1 MFFWMEKLQVQQRYW
16 LGLCGFVA
24 MASACSPS
32 TQSPPPEVVLEQS
45 QAVVQ
50 NIARNVDA
58 IAKET
63 KRLDEMLKAR
73 ETLRSTGAKLE
84 SGSGGPQVT
93 NVDLRGIEITDT
105 LAEQVVLMGEL
116 EKLTIKESA
125 MSTAGWQQLGK
136 IASLQQLD
144 LRDCPIDN
152 EQFQAIVS
160 GMPNLKAIRLSG
172 TSGRTTV
179 DDAGLAA
186 LAQTPALRV
195 LAVDGLWIT
204 DVGLTHV
211 LACQQLT
218 ELYAAGTTLN
228 DEAGPLLA
236 QLVNLK
242 KLRLAKTGFGTLG
255 LESLLALQ
263 LEDLDIS
270 EASGIDDAS
279 MEVVGRLLSLKR
291 LNLWRDTVG
300 DAGVAHLAGLTNL
313 QWLNLD
319 NTHLSDAGLVHLAA
333 MQQLTFL
340 HLGSTGVTDAGM
352 PALVGLKSL
361 KDLKVTRTAV
371 TEAGVAVVQQALS
384 GVNVQLKYIEGE

>member
-1 MFFWMEKLQVQQRYW
+1 MQQKHW
-16 LGLCGFVA
+16 FGLCGVFAVILG
-24 MASACSPS
+24 CSPS
-32 TQSPPPEVVLEQS
+32 AQSPSPEVVLEQS
-45 QAVVQ
+45 QAAVQ
-50 NIARNVDA
+50 DIAREVDA
-58 IAKET
+58 MAKET
-63 KRLDEMLKAR
+63 KRLGDMLKAH

-84 SGSGGPQVT
+84 SRTKGTQIT
-93 NVDLRGIEITDT
+93 NVDLRGIEITDA
-105 LAEQVVLMGEL
+105 LAEQVVLLGEL
-116 EKLTIKESA
+116 EKLTINESA
-125 MSTAGWQQLGK
+125 MSIAGWQHLGK

-144 LRDCPIDN
+144 LRDCPIGN

-186 LAQTPALRV
+186 LAQTSALKV
-195 LAVDGLWIT
+195 LALDGLWIT
-204 DVGLTHV
+204 DAGLTHV
-211 LACQQLT
+211 LACKQLA

-228 DEAGPLLA
+228 DDAGALLA
-236 QLVNLK
+236 QLPELK
-242 KLRLAKTGFGTLG
+242 KLRLAKTGFGTRG
-255 LESLLALQ
+255 LEALLPLQ

-279 MEVVGRLLSLKR
+279 MAVVGKMQTLKR

-319 NTHLSDAGLVHLAA
+319 NTHLADAGLVHMAD

-352 PALVGLKSL
+352 PDLVGLKSL

-371 TEAGVAVVQQALS
+371 TEAGVAVVQQALP
-384 GVNVQLKYIEGE
+384 GVDVQLKYIEGE